1 MADEVRQR
9 APACP
14 SAAGARTTGERM
26 RTSGV
31 GGGGP
36 PLQRGVVLASDG
48 LFKTRAAARR
58 DVTAAQR
65 AAQGVPK
72 SPQPTVVTAL
82 LSMALTTLSTQLN
95 SRLGTALLSTAL
107 TTLSAQLNS
116 RLVTAL
122 LSMALTTLSAGKT
135 KAQGVCSEPRSPT
148 KSPRALG
155 SSKEHSM
162 RMGGIPSAPLTNP
175 LALGGGRSA
184 PNCAPRR
191 YH

>member
-1 MADEVRQR
+1 
-9 APACP
+9 
-14 SAAGARTTGERM
+14 M

-31 GGGGP
+31 GGRPP
-36 PLQRGVVLASDG
+36 PLQRGAVLASDG

-58 DVTAAQR
+58 DVTAAQH

-95 SRLGTALLSTAL
+95 SRLVTALLSMAL

-135 KAQGVCSEPRSPT
+135 KAQGVCS
-148 KSPRALG
+148 
-155 SSKEHSM
+155 
-162 RMGGIPSAPLTNP
+162 
-175 LALGGGRSA
+175 
-184 PNCAPRR
+184 
-191 YH
+191 